1 LYDAKDTLLQPYMSL
16 SPAMLPSRVGGEGE
30 VVVPEQVGGHR
41 SRGRDQ
47 GVHRRPSCSRRRPPS
62 SEPPRRCRKRPMRWR
77 WPSSGSEGGSFAAPT
92 MAPSDDDI
100 ENDGDEHASG
110 GEL

>member
-1 LYDAKDTLLQPYMSL
+1 
-16 SPAMLPSRVGGEGE
+16 
-30 VVVPEQVGGHR
+30 
-41 SRGRDQ
+41 
-47 GVHRRPSCSRRRPPS
+47 
-62 SEPPRRCRKRPMRWR
+62 MRWR